1 MAKENLKNPMLWID
15 ENEQVEVNKLRP
27 GALPTFTTT
36 NAGGGSGSGGSAGGT
51 SGATGTAGTSDYYS
65 QLMAAID
72 AQKQAAKDAQYASL
86 AAQLNRGLNDYD
98 AQLKSLD
105 PVYQNYR
112 NQSEVERYKAQRSL
126 RESLANRGA
135 LDSGVGRQ
143 EMLNLDTNYGNNLN
157 AINMQY
163 QAEVDA
169 INRAKQA
176 LKDEAE
182 FQKIQIGSNL
192 DNTGLQ
198 EKINLLKDQISK
210 QSALSRSGAED
221 VVSKASGTSSG
232 SKPVMHQ
239 VGTSPYK
246 TGTGAY
252 TYDMMIK
259 KQGASNDPTKAAS
272 LISQGYTNGT
282 LTEDD
287 VKTLAARYGINVK

>member
-27 GALPTFTTT
+27 GALPTFNTT

-51 SGATGTAGTSDYYS
+51 SGTAGGSGTSDYYS

-72 AQKQAAKDAQYASL
+72 AQKQAAKDAQYAAL

-210 QSALSRSGAED
+210 QSATSRNAASG
-221 VVSKASGTSSG
+221 VVSKATNSGGQTVSTKTSS
-232 SKPVMHQ
+232 
-239 VGTSPYK
+239 SPYQ

-259 KQGASNDPTKAAS
+259 KQGASNDATKAAS